1 MQRMIAAVLLVT
13 VLAGPA
19 VAEDLKKAYRDKEH
33 AVRVE
38 PLLTPPVKSV
48 VGEDIFYPGGTAAE
62 ISAAIIE
69 LPPGQATPWHRH
81 GVPLFAYILSGEL
94 QVDYADKGVRTFG
107 PGQAFM
113 EAMNQRHRGVN
124 NGKEPVRLIAVYMG
138 ARNMKN
144 VLGE

>member
-1 MQRMIAAVLLVT
+1 MQRMIAAVLLAMM
-13 VLAGPA
+13 LAGPA

-48 VGEDIFYPGGTAAE
+48 VGEDIFYPGGAAAE
-62 ISAAIIE
+62 ISAAVIE
-69 LPPGQATPWHRH
+69 LPTGQATPWHRH

-94 QVDYADKGVRTFG
+94 QVDYGDKGVRTFG

-113 EAMNQRHRGVN
+113 EAMNHSHRGIN
-124 NGKEPVRLIAVYMG
+124 RGKEPVRLIAVYMG
-138 ARNMKN
+138 ARTMKN
-144 VLGE
+144 VIAE